1 MGEEMWMN
9 ILDSVFSNDF
19 HAIAYF
25 RTWSHLMNCMSE
37 HICFIPFMIDLS
49 SFYVIVKFFKFIV
62 DM

>member
-9 ILDSVFSNDF
+9 IPDSFVSNDF

-25 RTWSHLMNCMSE
+25 RRWSHLMYCMSE
-37 HICFIPFMIDLS
+37 HSCFIPFMIDLS

>member
-9 ILDSVFSNDF
+9 LPDSVISNDF
-19 HAIAYF
+19 YTIAYF
-25 RTWSHLMNCMSE
+25 CRWSPLINCMSE
-37 HICFIPFMIDLS
+37 HSCFIPFMIGLS